1 MELPYLNWTGSM
13 STRQLQQ
20 FASILIV
27 GFSLFAPANAQA
39 SSLELFTLEDVQAG
53 GSDFIA
59 FNGTFVFD
67 PTTETVSNVDIV
79 FTSSQDAGLPAREE
93 FAVLLDFSDMLNT
106 RLTVEATDYGPG
118 NYWDI
123 QILFLN
129 PLPSVGI
136 DDTVIGG
143 IISGDSER
151 ALYDY
156 GYNDTGYAV
165 GEPLTTPIPAALPLF
180 ATGLGGLSLL
190 RWRRKRKNA
199 AVVAA

>member
-1 MELPYLNWTGSM
+1 M

-67 PTTETVSNVDIV
+67 PSTETVSNVDIV

-93 FAVLLDFSDMLNT
+93 FTVLLDFSDMLEGQFA
-106 RLTVEATDYGPG
+106 RLTVEPADYGPG

-180 ATGLGGLSLL
+180 ATGLGGLGLL
-190 RWRRKRKNA
+190 GWRRKRKNA
-199 AVVAA
+199 AAITGA